1 MKKYITFGE
10 QFFDR
15 GDELHFET
23 KFINY
28 LEIVLDKEQKKYK
41 VYVYSTYRGTQVFFT
56 DSTNKSNIDE
66 IISALIDANFVV
78 FEEEESGI
86 VRLVNQNNVSEVFF
100 HKDESLANPED
111 EIKLD
116 NTMVLVFPSPVQ
128 RYLRNEDEQIGN
140 FNQDGLHYLHMP
152 VNKEKIKQKFPAIF
166 GK

>member
-28 LEIVLDKEQKKYK
+28 LEIVLDKEQNKYK

-56 DSTNKSNIDE
+56 DSANKSNIDE
-66 IISALIDANFVV
+66 IVSALIDANFVV

-86 VRLVNQNNVSEVFF
+86 VRLVNQNNVSLENA
-100 HKDESLANPED
+100 DD

-152 VNKEKIKQKFPAIF
+152 VNKEKIKQRFPAIF

>member
-28 LEIVLDKEQKKYK
+28 IEIVLDKEQNKYK
-41 VYVYSTYRGTQVFFT
+41 VYVYSAYRGTQVFFT
-56 DSTNKSNIDE
+56 DSANKSNIDE
-66 IISALIDANFVV
+66 IVSALIDA
-78 FEEEESGI
+78 
-86 VRLVNQNNVSEVFF
+86 NQNNVSEVFF
-100 HKDESLANPED
+100 HKDESLENTED

-152 VNKEKIKQKFPAIF
+152 VNKEKIKQRFPAIF

>member
-10 QFFDR
+10 QFFEQ

-23 KFINY
+23 QFINY
-28 LEIVLDKEQKKYK
+28 LEIVLDKEQHKYK

-66 IISALIDANFVV
+66 IVSALIDANFVV

-100 HKDESLANPED
+100 HKDESLANPKD
-111 EIKLD
+111 EIQLD

-152 VNKEKIKQKFPAIF
+152 VNKEKIKQRLPAIF

>member
-15 GDELHFET
+15 GDELNFDA

-28 LEIVLDKEQKKYK
+28 LEIVLDKEQNKYK
-41 VYVYSTYRGTQVFFT
+41 VYIYSTYRGTQVFFT
-56 DSTNKSNIDE
+56 DSANKSNIDE
-66 IISALIDANFVV
+66 IVSALIDANFLV
-78 FEEEESGI
+78 FEEESGI
-86 VRLVNQNNVSEVFF
+86 IRLINQNNVSEVFF
-100 HKDESLANPED
+100 HKDESLANEED

-116 NTMVLVFPSPVQ
+116 NTMVLVFPSPAQ
-128 RYLRNEDEQIGN
+128 RYLRNEGEQIGN